1 VQERGV
7 RDAAF
12 QEYIGGAP
20 EEFPELYR
28 LLSPLTHVSGRC
40 PPTITFLGTSDRL
53 LLADQ
58 AESWTRRRAGRV
70 PHATYLLPGQDHGF
84 ETNWAG
90 FGAQIAR
97 AKIREFLLAH

>member
-1 VQERGV
+1 VH
-7 RDAAF
+7 AAF

-58 AESWTRRRAGRV
+58 AEELDERSRGPVSARDVPPPRTGPRLRDELGRLRRADRAREDSGV
-70 PHATYLLPGQDHGF
+70 PSGH
-84 ETNWAG
+84 
-90 FGAQIAR
+90 
-97 AKIREFLLAH
+97 